1 MFTRSARSIRSMP
14 NRTPLADRLRPT
26 SLDEVVG
33 QQHILGKNRIL
44 RNIIESGNIP
54 NMIFYG
60 LSGTGKTTVANIAAS
75 SSNKTLYR
83 LNATNASVSDIK
95 NIVKETD
102 SLIGQNGILLY
113 LDEIQNFNKKQQ
125 QSLLEYTEN
134 GKITLIASTTEN
146 PYFYIYNAILSRCTV
161 FEFKPLTTEDI
172 ECALRRGI
180 EKIQAED
187 FKNSKILF
195 NDEGD
200 EIIHHLAEKSGGDV
214 RKALNSLELAV
225 MYTPPDADG
234 NLNITMELAEQ
245 CTQKKAF
252 QFDKKGDNQ
261 YDVMSAL
268 QKSIRGSDP
277 NAAVH
282 YLARLVAADDI
293 QSICRRLMVIACED
307 VGLAYP
313 QAISIVKACVD
324 SALMLGFPEA
334 RIPLAHATVL
344 LATAPKS
351 NSAYMAINSALH
363 DIESIDTGSIPRRLQ
378 NKHYDGE
385 GNTVKGQ
392 NYLYPHDYPNHYVEQ
407 QYLPD
412 KIKDKVYY
420 EYGNNKNEQAAK
432 EYWDKIKKNK

>member
-1 MFTRSARSIRSMP
+1 MFRLFVSNTHSML
-14 NRTPLADRLRPT
+14 NNKPLADRLRPT
-26 SLDEVVG
+26 TLDEVVG

-60 LSGTGKTTVANIAAS
+60 LSGTGKTTVANIAAK
-75 SSNKTLYR
+75 SSNKALYR

-95 NIVKETD
+95 NIVRESD
-102 SLIGQNGILLY
+102 GLFGQNGILLY

-146 PYFYIYNAILSRCTV
+146 PYFYIYNAILSRSTV
-161 FEFKPLTTEDI
+161 FEFKPLTPDDI
-172 ECALRRGI
+172 SVALERGL
-180 EKIQAED
+180 EKIQTDDFPDTKIICED
-187 FKNSKILF
+187 
-195 NDEGD
+195 GVMR
-200 EIIHHLAEKSGGDV
+200 HLAEKAGGDV

-225 MYTPPDADG
+225 MYTPPDSEG
-234 NLNITMELAEQ
+234 NLKITMELAEQ
-245 CTQKKAF
+245 CTQKKSF
-252 QFDKKGDNQ
+252 KFDKKGDSQ

-277 NAAVH
+277 DAAVH
-282 YLARLVAADDI
+282 YLARLVEADDI

-307 VGLAYP
+307 IGLAYP
-313 QAISIVKACVD
+313 QAITIVKACVD

-334 RIPLAHATVL
+334 RIPLAEAAVL

-351 NSAYMAINSALH
+351 NSAYMAINNAIR
-363 DIESIDTGSIPRRLQ
+363 DIETIDTGSIPRQLQ

-385 GNTVKGQ
+385 GNAEKGQ
-392 NYLYPHDYPNHYVEQ
+392 NYLYPHDYPNHYVVQ

-412 KIKDKVYY
+412 NIKDKKYY
-420 EYGNNKNEQAAK
+420 EYANNKNEQAAK
-432 EYWDKIKKNK
+432 EYWDKIKKNAK